1 MVEFQ
6 KLSSFFFKF
15 LESDA
20 RFIGDFY
27 YDLHIHTTASDSFI
41 KPDFLKN
48 FVKNKRYL
56 LSVTDHNEIRG
67 AVELYE
73 KGINVVPGIEIGC
86 EDGFEM
92 LVYFNEMQDLED
104 FYRREVEGYKN
115 LKRMAKTH
123 RTIYEYLDTLQGI
136 NYHKSI
142 PHICGVVQKNFI
154 HNKPYIY
161 DIIQK
166 VDSIETH
173 NHALPMVRN
182 LQAAELREQFNLTA
196 TFGSD
201 AHIIREAIAFYKYA
215 NMASVGVGDTV
226 MNYLFKIG
234 SISGIGQKHLIHM
247 LKNTLL

>member
-1 MVEFQ
+1 
-6 KLSSFFFKF
+6 
-15 LESDA
+15 
-20 RFIGDFY
+20 
-27 YDLHIHTTASDSFI
+27 
-41 KPDFLKN
+41 
-48 FVKNKRYL
+48 
-56 LSVTDHNEIRG
+56 
-67 AVELYE
+67 
-73 KGINVVPGIEIGC
+73 
-86 EDGFEM
+86 
-92 LVYFNEMQDLED
+92 MQDLED

-123 RTIYEYLDTLQGI
+123 RTIYEYLDALQGI
-136 NYHKSI
+136 NCHKSI

-182 LQAAELREQFNLTA
+182 LQAAEIREQFNLTA

-201 AHIIREAIAFYKYA
+201 AHIIREAVAFYKYA